1 MATLE
6 TDIEDDMKNY
16 LLKDSFGGPKEPVQN
31 PTALIHEGDSAASE
45 NIVSTKENAVD
56 PDSVN
61 NETYDSTTEEI
72 ERQLSKESKEEN
84 TNKMVLTQNDEQLLQ
99 DFLSKVKNNDAEAVL
114 KSQMSMSQLLK
125 EDPPLAHALYAAGCN
140 KGIITR
146 ATPIQDP
153 MEVAEQ
159 ISKMHELFAGNILGA
174 VLEDSMDDK
183 NNNNNNN
190 NTSNSPNASGGL
202 QPSANS
208 QSPSAASA
216 DSAASAAP
224 APSQSPS
231 AGGNT
236 QDNAR
241 NRRQT
246 PPGINLPLPS
256 IPPFLGKAAESLR
269 NANVQMRKSQYEKA
283 MELYE
288 TQRDP
293 ESEKKFFS
301 SAYKYSKAL
310 LRNKDVGN
318 AEKVVNDLKKRSENL
333 VDPDNKEWIQKLIEK
348 MIEMLNK
355 VMSVV
360 TRQGSSQGPAMN
372 QA

>member
-1 MATLE
+1 MAI
-6 TDIEDDMKNY
+6 TDLNKEDMEMMREY
-16 LLKDSFGGPKEPVQN
+16 LGEDHEQNPEVSEQN
-31 PTALIHEGDSAASE
+31 PTPPTHDGNFAASE

-216 DSAASAAP
+216 ASAAS